1 MLSRARVAPPAPFVF
16 RWFNMPI
23 EREDYPNLKRW
34 YDSLAARPVF
44 KKIVIDIGLQ

>member
-1 MLSRARVAPPAPFVF
+1 MGDISPATFVF

-34 YDSLAARPVF
+34 YDAICARPAY
-44 KKIVIDIGLQ
+44 KKVVLDIGLR